1 MSKKNKRVLYTF
13 VGECRSLTAIRNDWT
28 WKDGRL
34 AAKPLFEALNAM
46 GVEIDSQVS
55 FMNLWKD
62 PPLHKHK
69 KKWVPVIDESSLGIL
84 VSLLDVRVIVALG
97 ARVSTELI
105 KRKIEHVAIVHPAA
119 RGRIRLRSRY
129 IAHVRERLS

>member
-1 MSKKNKRVLYTF
+1 MKRKERKLYTF
-13 VGECRSLTAIRNDWT
+13 VGECRSITAIRNNWT

-46 GVEIDSQVS
+46 GIEIDNQVD
-55 FMNLWKD
+55 FMNLWDD

-69 KKWVPVIDESSLGIL
+69 KKWVPEINESSLAIL
-84 VSLLDVRVIVALG
+84 VSLLEVRVIVALG

-105 KRKIEHVAIVHPAA
+105 KRGIEHVALVHPAA

-129 IAHVRERLS
+129 IAHVKEKLS

>member
-1 MSKKNKRVLYTF
+1 VKRKERKLYTF
-13 VGECRSLTAIRNDWT
+13 VGECRSITAIRNNWT

-46 GVEIDSQVS
+46 GIEIDNQVD
-55 FMNLWKD
+55 FMNLWDD

-69 KKWVPVIDESSLGIL
+69 KKWVPEINESSLGIL
-84 VSLLDVRVIVALG
+84 VSLLEVRIIVALG

-105 KRKIEHVAIVHPAA
+105 KRGIDHVALIHPAA

-129 IAHVRERLS
+129 IAHVKEKLS

>member
-13 VGECRSLTAIRNDWT
+13 VGECRSLTAIRNNWT
-28 WKDGRL
+28 WMDGRL

-62 PPLHKHK
+62 PPLRSK
-69 KKWVPVIDESSLGIL
+69 KKWVPVIDESSLSIL
-84 VSLLDVRVIVALG
+84 TSLLDVRVIVALG

>member
-1 MSKKNKRVLYTF
+1 MKRKERKLYTF
-13 VGECRSLTAIRNDWT
+13 VGECRSITAIRNNWT

-46 GVEIDSQVS
+46 GIEIDNQVD
-55 FMNLWKD
+55 FMNLWDD

-69 KKWVPVIDESSLGIL
+69 KKWVPEINESSLGIL
-84 VSLLDVRVIVALG
+84 VSLLEVRIIVALG

-105 KRKIEHVAIVHPAA
+105 KRGIDHVALIHPAA

-129 IAHVRERLS
+129 IAHVKEKLS